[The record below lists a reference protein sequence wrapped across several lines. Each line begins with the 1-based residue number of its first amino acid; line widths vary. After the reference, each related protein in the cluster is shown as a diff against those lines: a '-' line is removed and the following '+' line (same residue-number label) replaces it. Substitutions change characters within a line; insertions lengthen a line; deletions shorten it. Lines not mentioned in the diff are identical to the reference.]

1 MTGCW
6 FPHAKFLIATQAMDW
21 DLDGFQ
27 AILLGEDSN
36 VLSQIGAQVVTDILL
51 DEFSGT
57 GYGRQTLQNTAIIE
71 DVGEQVRFVADNIVF
86 GPLGNGTSR
95 ARWALIAWNAIND
108 AARIPIF
115 VVGRALGPINPNGG
129 SIELPIE
136 AIW

>member
-1 MTGCW
+1 
-6 FPHAKFLIATQAMDW
+6 MDW

-57 GYGRQTLQNTAIIE
+57 GYGRQTLQNTAVIE

-86 GPLGNGTSR
+86 GPLGNGASR